1 MYTDQV
7 PNIMYIYNMSTN
19 RTPDASCLKADTTNE
34 KYTEREWARQQNMD
48 LAATL
53 SPLDQF
59 DFLGHSGNQ

>member
-1 MYTDQV
+1 
-7 PNIMYIYNMSTN
+7 MSTN